1 MESPFNPKRNN
12 DCFNFDETIKL
23 NEYREELISKRKEFI
38 QNYRKK
44 QRLLSLIESKNEIN
58 NNDHNYLTLEDIE
71 MMPDPISRII
81 LLKNFLHS
89 SPNIININF
98 IKSHEKI
105 LKTFI
110 SDFKKILFD
119 YKNKNNIEKQIYINR
134 YIIYCY
140 LYLLFEPESNP
151 LINEFDIDF
160 LINLNYF
167 CLYYLN
173 NENDFSSTE
182 NIDILHLYI
191 LLLLNNLIRI
201 YPDVELL
208 KSNID
213 IKKFIHLI
221 YNKHFF
227 FINNINNSNNNSNN
241 NKIEYENVDMTNL
254 NKCDNFFELFE
265 FVFLKL
271 IENCILFLYLPY
283 KMDLIELL
291 LSLIYYNYSQGLN
304 KLLIYSLETLVNI
317 KTDLLLE
324 NKNYNIFLL
333 NAIDSIILSFNNNEN
348 KSENQLKIIK
358 LFFELYLQLLYFYLE
373 YNSIIKSNINY
384 SLYLDEKIIKFFKN
398 YYFYFYQNISSGNKQ
413 EINISELKIIS
424 KLTKIFGIYFNLRNT
439 KNLAF
444 ISLEQKNNFQNI
456 LCSHFIS
463 KDNNGLSLCDILLNI
478 FNYLVNSQEKY
489 SIKICNLIIG
499 IFNDIFPLKNLEYK
513 SDISY
518 IKYFQIFLIKNYSF
532 HKKLFPY
539 LNIEKYSYFAE
550 NILDLVNR
558 ILFFCEQIDLNEK
571 GEICLFKE
579 IKKELYDLNI
589 FEEIENIECNTIN
602 NDLKLLA
609 QQISSN
615 FLIQE
620 N

>member
-1 MESPFNPKRNN
+1 MM
-12 DCFNFDETIKL
+12 C
-23 NEYREELISKRKEFI
+23 Y
-38 QNYRKK
+38 
-44 QRLLSLIESKNEIN
+44 
-58 NNDHNYLTLEDIE
+58 TL
-71 MMPDPISRII
+71 
-81 LLKNFLHS
+81 
-89 SPNIININF
+89 
-98 IKSHEKI
+98 
-105 LKTFI
+105 
-110 SDFKKILFD
+110 
-119 YKNKNNIEKQIYINR
+119 
-134 YIIYCY
+134 
-140 LYLLFEPESNP
+140 
-151 LINEFDIDF
+151 
-160 LINLNYF
+160 
-167 CLYYLN
+167 
-173 NENDFSSTE
+173 
-182 NIDILHLYI
+182 
-191 LLLLNNLIRI
+191 
-201 YPDVELL
+201 
-208 KSNID
+208 
-213 IKKFIHLI
+213 
-221 YNKHFF
+221 
-227 FINNINNSNNNSNN
+227 
-241 NKIEYENVDMTNL
+241 
-254 NKCDNFFELFE
+254 
-265 FVFLKL
+265 
-271 IENCILFLYLPY
+271 
-283 KMDLIELL
+283 
-291 LSLIYYNYSQGLN
+291 
-304 KLLIYSLETLVNI
+304 
-317 KTDLLLE
+317 
-324 NKNYNIFLL
+324 
-333 NAIDSIILSFNNNEN
+333 
-348 KSENQLKIIK
+348 
-358 LFFELYLQLLYFYLE
+358 
-373 YNSIIKSNINY
+373 
-384 SLYLDEKIIKFFKN
+384 IKFFKN